1 MRKSVVEAEGVM
13 DSRVAVT
20 GLGTVNPLGNNVSD
34 FWANVKALKNGI
46 TRITRFDPT
55 GYTSQVAGEVKD
67 FSSDDYIERKQ
78 ARRMDPFT
86 VYAMVS
92 ALQAVED
99 AGIKDGD
106 VESARFGVVIG
117 NGVGGLEMLTE
128 SIRRFFDRGPK
139 AIYPL
144 LAAAIIPNVA
154 AGYIAIRFNAQ
165 GPCHT
170 IVTACSSGTD
180 GIGMA
185 YRWIKSGMADVMIAG
200 GTEAVVTHMGLAAF
214 CAIKA
219 LATRYNHQPESAS
232 RPFDRERDGFVLGEG
247 AGVVVLEE
255 MEHARSRGVK
265 IYAELAGYGVSCDA
279 SHLTAP
285 HPNGEGATMAIRMAI
300 EDGGLQPSEID
311 YINAHGTSTPLNDP
325 VETEAIKAVLGE
337 HAWKV
342 KISSTKSMI
351 GHLLGGSGGVEAVTT
366 VMAVTQQ
373 YCPGT
378 RNLDN
383 PDPACDLNYLP
394 KRGEEGTI
402 RTALSNSFGF
412 GGHNAVLLFKRYEA

>member
-1 MRKSVVEAEGVM
+1 M
-13 DSRVAVT
+13 DRRVAVT

-219 LATRYNHQPESAS
+219 LATRYNHQPASAS

-300 EDGGLQPSEID
+300 EGGGLQPSEID

-351 GHLLGGSGGVEAVTT
+351 GHLLGGSGGVEAITT
-366 VMAVTQQ
+366 VMAINQQ
-373 YCPGT
+373 YYPGT

-394 KRGEEGTI
+394 NKGEEGTI

>member
-1 MRKSVVEAEGVM
+1 MERRVV
-13 DSRVAVT
+13 VT

-34 FWANVKALKNGI
+34 FWANVKALRNGI
-46 TRITRFDPT
+46 TRVTRFDPAD
-55 GYTSQVAGEVKD
+55 YTSQVAGEVKD
-67 FSSDDYIERKQ
+67 FSSDDYLERKE

-86 VYAMVS
+86 VYALVS
-92 ALQAVED
+92 ALQAGED
-99 AGIKDGD
+99 AGIKNGE
-106 VESARFGVVIG
+106 VESTRFGVFIG
-117 NGVGGLEMLTE
+117 NGVGGLNMLTE
-128 SIRRFFDRGPK
+128 SIRRFHDRGPK
-139 AIYPL
+139 SIYPL

-154 AGYIAIRFNAQ
+154 GGYIAIRFNAQ

-185 YRWIKSGMADVMIAG
+185 YRWIKAGMADVMIAG
-200 GTEAVVTHMGLAAF
+200 GTEAVVTPMGLGAF

-219 LATRYNHQPESAS
+219 LATRYNDQPDMAS

-247 AGVVVLEE
+247 AGIVVLED
-255 MEHARSRGVK
+255 MEHAKARGVR
-265 IYAELAGYGVSCDA
+265 IYAELAGYGVTCDA
-279 SHLTAP
+279 NHLTAP
-285 HPNGEGATMAIRMAI
+285 HPQGEGAVKAMRMAI

-325 VETEAIKAVLGE
+325 VETGAIKAVLGE
-337 HAWKV
+337 HAQKV

-366 VMAVTQQ
+366 VMAVNQQ

-383 PDPACDLNYLP
+383 PDPACDLNYLA
-394 KRGEEGTI
+394 KKGEDAPI
-402 RTALSNSFGF
+402 KTALSNSFGF
-412 GGHNAVLLFKRYEA
+412 GGHNAVLLFKRYEQ

>member
-13 DSRVAVT
+13 DRRVAVT

-219 LATRYNHQPESAS
+219 LATRYNHQPASAS

-300 EDGGLQPSEID
+300 EGGGLQPSEID

-351 GHLLGGSGGVEAVTT
+351 GHLLGGSGGVEAITT
-366 VMAVTQQ
+366 VMAINQQ
-373 YCPGT
+373 YYPGT

-394 KRGEEGTI
+394 NKGEEGTI

>member
-1 MRKSVVEAEGVM
+1 MEAEGVM
-13 DSRVAVT
+13 DRRVAVT

-219 LATRYNHQPESAS
+219 LATRYNHQPASAS

-300 EDGGLQPSEID
+300 EGGGLQPSEID

-351 GHLLGGSGGVEAVTT
+351 GHLLGGSGGVEAITT
-366 VMAVTQQ
+366 VMAINQQ
-373 YCPGT
+373 YYPGT

-394 KRGEEGTI
+394 NKGEEGTI